1 MSKVNWSN
9 NQFPKWISNDSILNV
24 AAECWNCHPDFQSS
38 LIVGGHYDEHKP
50 FSPKIC
56 QGGIHLEEDTGYVIC
71 ESPEAKVDNPSEL
84 LINTHDPNLNDGP
97 IESTKNNIKTVT
109 FHPHIADAP
118 TLVKHYF
125 SQHTSPQGDNDGL
138 CHNKKDEIDILNE
151 DEKHP
156 HPYHYCSQFPLHQGD
171 KSKHVILCSKKKFTG
186 KYNEKD
192 IGSVKDAIE
201 NHKMKGVCQSKAAK
215 QKCQKLLHNIK
226 DDITLIECPSC
237 RAIDQFKGDNQDKQ
251 FHRELLYTGDGK
263 LKCMIVDNHGL
274 KTPWPTFKK
283 NMIDHYHKLL
293 ENSDTHDLAADYIKN
308 FDSLQYLKKKNLTT
322 VTHSLPKQVDSSS

>member
-1 MSKVNWSN
+1 M
-9 NQFPKWISNDSILNV
+9 
-24 AAECWNCHPDFQSS
+24 
-38 LIVGGHYDEHKP
+38 
-50 FSPKIC
+50 
-56 QGGIHLEEDTGYVIC
+56 
-71 ESPEAKVDNPSEL
+71 
-84 LINTHDPNLNDGP
+84 
-97 IESTKNNIKTVT
+97 
-109 FHPHIADAP
+109 
-118 TLVKHYF
+118 
-125 SQHTSPQGDNDGL
+125 
-138 CHNKKDEIDILNE
+138 
-151 DEKHP
+151 
-156 HPYHYCSQFPLHQGD
+156 
-171 KSKHVILCSKKKFTG
+171 ILCLKSFTG

-226 DDITLIECPSC
+226 EDITLIECPSC

-283 NMIDHYHKLL
+283 NMIDHYHKL

-308 FDSLQYLKKKNLTT
+308 FDSLQYLKKKTLLYYSLLKKW
-322 VTHSLPKQVDSSS
+322 THLPDRYGHPWKHFHTLFL